1 MGEVE
6 GKKKRM
12 IEAIILLDMGF
23 YSVWGL
29 WNVSRMRER
38 ERIQEKGKKK
48 GLGEEE
54 RKITLLVTLQSLRKV
69 Q

>member
-1 MGEVE
+1 
-6 GKKKRM
+6 
-12 IEAIILLDMGF
+12 MGF